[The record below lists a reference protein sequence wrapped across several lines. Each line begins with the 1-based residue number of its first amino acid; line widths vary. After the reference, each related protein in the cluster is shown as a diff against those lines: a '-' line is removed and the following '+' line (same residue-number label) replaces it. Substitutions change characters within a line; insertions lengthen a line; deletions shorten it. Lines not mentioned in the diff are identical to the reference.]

1 VTGEAV
7 PGLVVEQD
15 GPLLRIAFDRPGKR
29 NSLTDGMVAG
39 LTDVIQAAGNDESVR
54 AVLLAGTG
62 EHFCS
67 GFDIVARN
75 SATKDSATKDSAT
88 KDSTAQGG
96 PNPPKRPRAG
106 SIQRRLPGQAHRL
119 IPVLLETQVPIVA
132 AVRGW
137 AAGIGLGFALAADV
151 TVASRTATFW
161 APFSSRGFTPDSG
174 VSWLLPR
181 RVGEVRARKMLLL
194 GEKVDGARAAE
205 WGMIDRCVP
214 DDQLEQQAEEVA
226 HQLASSATVAIGLTK
241 WLTHAGRD
249 ASLEQ
254 HLRNEAFAMELSSR
268 SEDFKEGLA
277 AFASKRPTKFTG
289 R

>member
-1 VTGEAV
+1 VSEDNV
-7 PGLVVEQD
+7 PGLIVAQD
-15 GPLLRIAFDRPGKR
+15 GPLLRITIDRPEKR
-29 NSLTDGMVAG
+29 NSLTDDMVAE
-39 LTDVIQAAGNDESVR
+39 LTEVVQAAGNDESVR

-67 GFDIVARN
+67 GFDIVSRN
-75 SATKDSATKDSAT
+75 SRSGD
-88 KDSTAQGG
+88 G
-96 PNPPKRPRAG
+96 KRPRAG

-119 IPVLLETQVPIVA
+119 IPVLLETQVPIVV

-137 AAGIGLGFALAADV
+137 AAGIGLAFALAADV
-151 TVASRTATFW
+151 TVASETAAFW

-194 GEKVDGARAAE
+194 GEKVNGETAAD

-214 DDQLEQQAEEVA
+214 DDQLETAADEVA
-226 HQLASSATVAIGLTK
+226 ARLAGSATVAIGLTK
-241 WLTHAGRD
+241 LLMHAGRD
-249 ASLEQ
+249 ASLED
-254 HLRNEAFAMELSSR
+254 HLRDEAFAMELSSR
-268 SEDFKEGLA
+268 SEDFREGLA
-277 AFASKRPTKFTG
+277 AFAAKRPAEFTG